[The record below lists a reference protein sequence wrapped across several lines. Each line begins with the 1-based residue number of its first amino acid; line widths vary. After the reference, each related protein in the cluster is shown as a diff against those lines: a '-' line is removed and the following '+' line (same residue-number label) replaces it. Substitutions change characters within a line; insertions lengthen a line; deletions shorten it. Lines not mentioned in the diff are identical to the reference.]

1 MNSIGL
7 NSAQTTQTY
16 TGTAHVHA
24 RAGGFAPR
32 SLAFRTSSKE
42 SQSTI
47 HVSTIAYKPSY
58 FYFFTTPVPDR
69 A

>member
-7 NSAQTTQTY
+7 NSAQSIQTHTKTTR
-16 TGTAHVHA
+16 VHA

-42 SQSTI
+42 SLSTI
-47 HVSTIAYKPSY
+47 NVSL
-58 FYFFTTPVPDR
+58 
-69 A
+69 